1 MFGKKDIDTTHM
13 ETIIG
18 PDTRFMGNIRS
29 KGFVRIDGA
38 VEGGVSAE
46 GVILGE
52 KGSISGDILAKV
64 VFISGKV
71 TGNVTAAH
79 SLELQPKGQIR
90 GDLKTAQLS
99 IADGALFEGHC
110 LMTAE
115 KIGEVAW
122 DEGLQQNPAASPS

>member
-1 MFGKKDIDTTHM
+1 MFGKKDVDATHM

-18 PDTRFMGNIRS
+18 PDTRFQGNIRS
-29 KGFVRIDGA
+29 KGFVRIDGT

-46 GVILGE
+46 GLILGE
-52 KGSISGDILAKV
+52 KGQIAGDILAKV

-99 IADGALFEGHC
+99 IADGALFEGNC

-115 KIGEVAW
+115 KIGAVEVK
-122 DEGLQQNPAASPS
+122 EVLHQNPAASPS

>member
-1 MFGKKDIDTTHM
+1 MFGKKEIDSTHM
-13 ETIIG
+13 ETILG
-18 PDTRFMGNIRS
+18 PDSRFQGNIRS
-29 KGFVRIDGA
+29 KGFVRIDGT

-52 KGSISGDILAKV
+52 KGHITGDLLAKV

-79 SLELQPKGQIR
+79 SLELQPKGQIL
-90 GDLKTAQLS
+90 GDIKTAQLS
-99 IADGALFEGHC
+99 IADGALFEGRC

-115 KIGEVAW
+115 KTGATEV
-122 DEGLQQNPAASPS
+122 EKGLHQNPAASSS

>member
-1 MFGKKDIDTTHM
+1 MFGKKEIDATHM

-18 PDTRFMGNIRS
+18 PESLFKGNIRS
-29 KGFVRIDGA
+29 KGFVRIDGV

-52 KGSISGDILAKV
+52 KAQITGDILAKV

-90 GDLKTAQLS
+90 GDLRTAQLS
-99 IADGALFEGHC
+99 IADGALFEGNC
-110 LMTAE
+110 LMTTE
-115 KIGEVAW
+115 KIGAVEVEEA
-122 DEGLQQNPAASPS
+122 LHQTPATSPS